1 MGALGNTGAAT
12 ESRLQSAKDYVRK
25 HNLTELFEE
34 IMSDI
39 VVDEPGLH
47 AIVAN
52 RSPLCAIAR
61 LRTGNLWGAGP
72 PADRDRVR
80 SCPTSLCS
88 QPAGVYLRQGG
99 RDVEIA
105 CTQRCRRHREGARR
119 VPQSEAPG

>member
-47 AIVAN
+47 AIVACQ
-52 RSPLCAIAR
+52 PQPTLCDRAIEDGK
-61 LRTGNLWGAGP
+61 L
-72 PADRDRVR
+72 V
-80 SCPTSLCS
+80 
-88 QPAGVYLRQGG
+88 G
-99 RDVEIA
+99 RWTT
-105 CTQRCRRHREGARR
+105 C
-119 VPQSEAPG
+119 